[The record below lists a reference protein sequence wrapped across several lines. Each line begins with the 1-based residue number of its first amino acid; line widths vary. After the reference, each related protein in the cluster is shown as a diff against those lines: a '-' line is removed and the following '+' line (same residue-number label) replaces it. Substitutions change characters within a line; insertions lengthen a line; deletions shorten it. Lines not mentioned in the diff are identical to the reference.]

1 LAESRD
7 ESGLPRRTPGTLND
21 ATKAKLDEAVAATGL
36 TVGDLLRLA
45 IETGLRAM
53 ETAPQT

>member
-1 LAESRD
+1 MNPDTHE
-7 ESGLPRRTPGTLND
+7 ELPVTLDD

-36 TVGDLLRLA
+36 TVGEVLRLA

-53 ETAPQT
+53 ESARGS